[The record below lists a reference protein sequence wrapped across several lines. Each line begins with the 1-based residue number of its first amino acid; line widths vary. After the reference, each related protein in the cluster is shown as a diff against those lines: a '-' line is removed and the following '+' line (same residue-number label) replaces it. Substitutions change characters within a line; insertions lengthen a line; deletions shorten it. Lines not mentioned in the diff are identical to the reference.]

1 MREILEIIETFNI
14 VVLVVVTQ
22 THTFVKTQ
30 RIIPLK
36 LMIFLVSKK
45 LIRADL
51 KKQNKKTPQ

>member
-22 THTFVKTQ
+22 IHTFVKTQ